1 MTECNDPRR
10 TTLATYFPTLALDHD
25 TNALDFPTLE
35 RTIPTLERT
44 IPTHSHT
51 IPTQSHSS
59 LMLECSICAHTLDY
73 PTLAYDLSAHAP
85 NHAHTTTTRSRCA
98 RDSVTRTV
106 QCQDRGAHKPRS

>member
-1 MTECNDPRR
+1 MYGDEQRTHDTTECNDPRW

-25 TNALDFPTLE
+25 ANALHFPTLE
-35 RTIPTLERT
+35 RTIPM
-44 IPTHSHT
+44 
-51 IPTQSHSS
+51 QSHSS

-73 PTLAYDLSAHAP
+73 PMLAYDLSAHAP